1 MAKKKAAAKK
11 KAPAKKK
18 AAAKKKAPTKKK
30 ASAKKKSAPK
40 KKSAAK
46 RRVANKTSEHA
57 TQKVSDSVRK
67 RIKFDPK
74 ANGYKVQNAFWLA
87 QASSAAYERT
97 TSLVEKRANFL
108 NLKSFIPFDKKG
120 TQGFVAANDNVI
132 VVAFRGTE
140 VTEFV
145 DVLTDLKV
153 KKENFSPHGF
163 VHRGFLGA
171 YKVVQKDVLAAVE
184 KLRTNSKQ
192 TIWITGHS
200 LGGALA
206 VLCAADFHQKGITFR
221 GLYTYGQPMVG
232 APGFAKKLGNKI
244 GKKHFRFV
252 NNTDIVPRVPPPH
265 TFKYE
270 HSGVTMF
277 IEESGN
283 IVRNPSFWRK
293 LFSRAMGRVDDLFTP
308 GTSGVHDHNMNLYI
322 NHVQAVALKA
332 K

>member
-18 AAAKKKAPTKKK
+18 ASTKKK
-30 ASAKKKSAPK
+30 A
-40 KKSAAK
+40 
-46 RRVANKTSEHA
+46 ANKASENA
-57 TQKVSDSVRK
+57 TALVSDSIKK

-74 ANGYKVQNAFWLA
+74 ANGYKVHNAFWLA

-97 TSLVEKRANFL
+97 TNLVKKRANLL
-108 NLKSFIPFDKKG
+108 NLTSFVPFDKKG

-171 YKVVQKDVLAAVE
+171 YKAVQKDVLTAVE
-184 KLRTNSKQ
+184 SLRTNSKQ

-206 VLCAADFHQKGITFR
+206 VLAAADFHQKGINFR
-221 GLYTYGQPMVG
+221 GLYTFGQPMVG
-232 APGFAKKLGNKI
+232 APGFTKKLGNKV

-252 NNTDIVPRVPPPH
+252 NNADVVPRVPPPH

-270 HSGVTMF
+270 HSGQMMF
-277 IEESGN
+277 IEDSGR
-283 IVRNPSFWRK
+283 IVRNPGFWTK
-293 LFSRAMGRVDDLFTP
+293 LISRAKGRVDDLFKP
-308 GTSGVHDHNMNLYI
+308 GTAGVHDHNMNLYI
-322 NHVQAVALKA
+322 DHVQAAALKS